1 MVKRVTRSQIPNMAR
16 NLKIRVGVRIKAL
29 RARRGLTQEQLAS
42 RIDRTVETVSNI
54 ERGRTLPSL
63 STLESLSRQLGVP
76 LRDFF
81 DQESE
86 IRTVDPRR
94 LQMEI
99 RLQDVIRSLPDED
112 LELALGQIEV
122 LATVRGRK
130 S

>member
-1 MVKRVTRSQIPNMAR
+1 
-16 NLKIRVGVRIKAL
+16 
-29 RARRGLTQEQLAS
+29 LTQEQLAS

-63 STLESLSRQLGVP
+63 ATLESLSRQLGVP

-81 DQESE
+81 DQEAES
-86 IRTVDPRR
+86 RTVDPRR
-94 LQMEI
+94 LEMEI
-99 RLQDVIRSLPDED
+99 RLQDVIRSLPDKD
-112 LELALGQIEV
+112 VELALAQIEV